1 MGACENRPD
10 KKLVKALIIL
20 QFLLTDD
27 EEQHSE
33 HEVEEEWP
41 GQTDQ
46 SKDETDQ
53 QDDQVCLT
61 LCSPSSTIG
70 TSAGLP
76 SSTFGT
82 DTGATQNELNPI
94 VLHLWTQCL
103 CLENSVL
110 QTFTESPIVSYTGEL
125 PTLSLLLIFQ
135 LGYLGVLTNNLAFT
149 GFSTKRA
156 KS

>member
-1 MGACENRPD
+1 MTVGESENRPD

-27 EEQHSE
+27 EEQHSD
-33 HEVEEEWP
+33 HEAEEEWP

-53 QDDQVCLT
+53 PDDQVYLT
-61 LCSPSSTIG
+61 LWSPSSTIG
-70 TSAGLP
+70 TSARLP

-82 DTGATQNELNPI
+82 DTGAMQNELNPI
-94 VLHLWTQCL
+94 VLHLWTQCH

-110 QTFTESPIVSYTGEL
+110 QTFTESPLSVTQVNFL
-125 PTLSLLLIFQ
+125 PFHC
-135 LGYLGVLTNNLAFT
+135 YWF
-149 GFSTKRA
+149 FS
-156 KS
+156 